1 MHTFVSIVV
10 KFKSLCKAREKF
22 IIDCQLA
29 RWCLRLGFWTLSTKI
44 IWLLDGYG
52 PAWYFHAHVSYVLIY
67 FLIGVFGRYGWSR
80 GCAFLGLCSK
90 FMEMWHVHL
99 HILQVNEKLEARL
112 QKYKVAAG
120 GNDMVE
126 RVLHL
131 ETELAEAME
140 ANNMYKL
147 QLRRYVW
154 PAPFLA
160 HHTWKVHCF
169 MSHLVAVCLSSRDV
183 VVLED
188 SNFLQETLMG
198 QFFF

>member
-1 MHTFVSIVV
+1 MAMGQLDIFVHMCLMFWSIS
-10 KFKSLCKAREKF
+10 SLECLVDAVEVGAAR
-22 IIDCQLA
+22 
-29 RWCLRLGFWTLSTKI
+29 
-44 IWLLDGYG
+44 
-52 PAWYFHAHVSYVLIY
+52 
-67 FLIGVFGRYGWSR
+67 FLV
-80 GCAFLGLCSK
+80 CAQNLWR
-90 FMEMWHVHL
+90 MWHVHL
-99 HILQVNEKLEARL
+99 LILQVNEKLEARL

-160 HHTWKVHCF
+160 HHTWKVHCCI
-169 MSHLVAVCLSSRDV
+169 SHLVAVFLSSRDV

-188 SNFLQETLMG
+188 SKLLQETPMG
-198 QFFF
+198 QSFFNLLGSFG